1 MPRPGS
7 GRRRSATPTP
17 LTNRRSRPRVN
28 SEEPSFNDIM
38 SMFLGQLRED
48 RLLQQEERRERQRIS
63 DAQMQMQQTFMNSMM
78 LMMMNST
85 GANMPGQMNVMPFA
99 NGMMPQLNAMPQL
112 NGMPQAPMDNA
123 TVGHEDG
130 GALRSPLG
138 GAIDR
143 QEVGDTGGD
152 GRLVGLTHAEQ
163 RRARSQMRMDAEE
176 TRRQRHRELV
186 EEEIRNGLS
195 REEAERLDPEFY
207 T

>member
-1 MPRPGS
+1 MPQP
-7 GRRRSATPTP
+7 
-17 LTNRRSRPRVN
+17 
-28 SEEPSFNDIM
+28 E

-130 GALRSPLG
+130 GALRSPSG